1 MTATDQWPWNFP
13 QDQRWLIIGGT
24 GTLGNALMRRLS
36 QDDAYLGG
44 AKHVTIF
51 SRDELKQKDM
61 QKRFPCVRYVI
72 GDIRDPE
79 AVERVV
85 KGHDV
90 VFHFAA
96 LKHVDVCEENPD
108 EAVKTNYV
116 GTKNIAQ
123 ACERSGVKKLI
134 FSSTD
139 KAVDPVNAYGMAK
152 ALAEKLLLAEYSSMS
167 YVFRWGNVVG
177 SRGSVIPFFV
187 SKIKAGETVPVTHPE
202 MSRFWIRIDEAVNF
216 MLKTIEQPP
225 TEPVYIPSMRGYPVL
240 GIIQLLGKILQKEP
254 IIKVVG
260 LRPGEKIHECLLHTQ
275 DFAIQSNNCEQ
286 YSEDQML
293 SLLEPLC

>member
-1 MTATDQWPWNFP
+1 MTK
-13 QDQRWLIIGGT
+13 WLIIGGT
-24 GTLGNALMRRLS
+24 GTLGHALLDQLFNPHEDGDS
-36 QDDAYLGG
+36 PNY
-44 AKHVTIF
+44 VTIF
-51 SRDELKQKDM
+51 SRDEFKQHEMK
-61 QKRFPCVRYVI
+61 KRYPWAKFVI
-72 GDIRDPE
+72 GDIKDYE
-79 AVERVV
+79 SVEKVV

-96 LKHVDVCEENPD
+96 LKHVDVGEENPD

-123 ACERSGVKKLI
+123 ACQRSGVKKLI

-152 ALAEKLLLAEYSSMS
+152 ALAEKLLLAEYRSIS
-167 YVFRWGNVVG
+167 YIFRWGNVVG

-187 SKIKAGETVPVTHPE
+187 SKIKAGEAVPVTHPE
-202 MSRFWIRIDEAVNF
+202 MSRFWIKIDEAVNF
-216 MLKTIEQPP
+216 MLRTIQDPP
-225 TEPVYIPSMRGYPVL
+225 TEDVYIPSMRGYPVL
-240 GIIQLLGKILQKEP
+240 GIIKLIGQ
-254 IIKVVG
+254 IINYAPTIDIVG
-260 LRPGEKIHECLLHTQ
+260 MRPGEKIHECLLRTQ

-293 SLLEPLC
+293 SLLGPLC